1 MLAPLAEAVSA
12 LARSPFWQFDIKQHT
27 GRVSSLSFAPASVP
41 GEGLMSR
48 AQRQK
53 DSLHASIIHHL
64 CSACRDHNRLLLAA
78 MQQWVLI
85 RLC

>member
-41 GEGLMSR
+41 GKQGSMPR
-48 AQRQK
+48 AQRHR
-53 DSLHASIIHHL
+53 LLLNANIIHHL
-64 CSACRDHNRLLLAA
+64 CSAAA
-78 MQQWVLI
+78 EITIASLWRQ
-85 RLC
+85 CSNGS